1 MKSLRWFACSLMGFG
16 FAIVLAGC
24 GSNQTVMQPVVTMAT
39 APASVQPGMAAQF
52 SATVSNDSSN
62 LGINWA
68 VTCLVAPCGSV
79 APTNTKSGQS
89 TTYTAPTIPPAGDLT
104 VTITATAAAGGG
116 VPVSANFTVPGIKVN
131 VSAPSVT
138 MLQVNGTSQVTATA
152 TGDTAAN
159 PEVTWTVS
167 CAVLACGSIS
177 PTPTPSG
184 VATTYTAPSTPPA
197 GNLIVTIT
205 AASMTN
211 PGATGSTTV
220 TVLGITIS
228 IAPTSTS
235 VESAG
240 TQKFTAT
247 VANDPVNGGVNWSL
261 EYSTTFCR
269 FRCGTTFHPCGS
281 VCGAVSPLATANGVT
296 MTFTAPNTPPR
307 LSGSSP
313 RGPYLVATS
322 VTTPSA
328 LKREL
333 IAVLAIGISVSTTPA
348 NVGTVAL
355 NAAQPLMA
363 TVTNDGANSGAG
375 AGVTWTLKQNGVACS
390 PGCGTIT
397 PPNTLSGAPAIYTA
411 PAMVPGY
418 PLLTITATSV
428 TDTTKSASVTI
439 TVTTASGAACGAGSG
454 SESLLNG
461 HYAFRL
467 QGFLPGGFV
476 ALTGSFTADGTGKFT
491 AGELDSASSGAQP
504 IDTTKSFYWVGND
517 HRGCM
522 TFGGTIYYR
531 FALGSINSSNIAT
544 AGHIIEFD
552 DTTGTS
558 SGVGLRVA
566 GTLKL
571 QDAASFFA
579 SKFKGNY
586 VIGLAGG
593 YGNGRSAVA
602 GTFTSD
608 GVSLITTSNLDFNG
622 AGTITSNIPSAPGGS
637 FTCCDTYGRGTLQL
651 TGGSFTIN
659 LVLYMVNSS
668 DVLFEDTGGIFSGEA
683 IGVPTGTAFTQAS
696 LNGAAVIRKTAQST
710 TGPVVDVAL
719 ASANGTG
726 GINITD
732 NTNNSGTFSSSTTQ
746 LTYTVASN
754 GRVTLMGGTTPPVLY
769 LYGPNAGFLVGT
781 GPSVEFGIIEP
792 QAAGPFNLTSL
803 SGGYMFGS
811 ENPSDVT
818 VALET
823 GVATLDGA
831 GKVAGTT
838 DQSSSAGLAQ
848 NQITNLTYSVTADGA
863 GTFGTGTTAIL
874 ISGSKLVFINN
885 TSAAP
890 TITVVEK

>member
-1 MKSLRWFACSLMGFG
+1 MKSLMGIALSLLGFA
-16 FAIVLAGC
+16 FAIVLNGC
-24 GSNQTVMQPVVTMAT
+24 GSNQAVIQPVVTMAT

-68 VTCLVAPCGSV
+68 VNCPAAPCGSV

-89 TTYTAPTIPPAGDLT
+89 TTYSAPTIPPAGDLT

-116 VPVSANFTVPGIKVN
+116 VPVFASFTVPGIKVN
-131 VSAPSVT
+131 VAAPSVT
-138 MLQVNGTSQVTATA
+138 MLQVNGTSQVTATV

-167 CAVLACGSIS
+167 CAVLACGSVS

-184 VATTYTAPSTPPA
+184 AATTYTAPSTPPA

-220 TVLGITIS
+220 TIVGITVS
-228 IAPTSTS
+228 IAPPTAS
-235 VESAG
+235 VESEG
-240 TQKFTAT
+240 TQSFTAT
-247 VANDPVNGGVNWSL
+247 VNNDPSNGGVTWSL
-261 EYSTTFCR
+261 QITRCFFRGCSTTVCTV
-269 FRCGTTFHPCGS
+269 GCGS
-281 VCGAVSPLATANGVT
+281 VSPTSTASGMPTVY
-296 MTFTAPNTPPR
+296 TAPVRPPLGR
-307 LSGSSP
+307 MA
-313 RGPYLVATS
+313 LVATS
-322 VTTPSA
+322 VTNHGARITA
-328 LKREL
+328 G
-333 IAVLAIGISVSTTPA
+333 ITILAISVSVSPTSA
-348 NVGTVAL
+348 SVAV
-355 NAAQPLMA
+355 NATQMLTA
-363 TVTNDGANSGAG
+363 TVTNDGANGGAG
-375 AGVTWTLKQNGVACS
+375 AGVTWTLKQNGVDCS
-390 PGCGTIT
+390 PGCGTISPAST
-397 PPNTLSGAPAIYTA
+397 ASGAAATYTA
-411 PAMVPGY
+411 PATVPPY
-418 PLLTITATSV
+418 PILTVIATSV
-428 TDTTKSASVTI
+428 TDTTKLQFATI
-439 TVTTASGAACGAGSG
+439 TVTTPSGAPCGAGSG

-476 ALTGSFTADGTGKFT
+476 ALAGSFTADGTGKFT

-579 SKFKGNY
+579 GKFKGNY

-602 GTFTSD
+602 GTFSSD
-608 GVSLITTSNLDFNG
+608 GVSLIATSNLDFNG
-622 AGTITSNIPSAPGGS
+622 AGTITSNISSAPGGS
-637 FTCCDTYGRGTLQL
+637 FTCCDTNGRGTLQL

-683 IGVPTGTAFTQAS
+683 IGVPSGTAFTQTS
-696 LNGAAVIRKTAQST
+696 LNGAAVIRKTARST

-732 NTNNSGTFSSSTTQ
+732 NTNNAGTFSSATTQ

-769 LYGPNAGFLVGT
+769 LYGPNAGFLLGT
-781 GPSVEFGIIEP
+781 GPTVEFGIIEP

-811 ENPSDVT
+811 ENPSDIT

-831 GKVAGTT
+831 GKVAGTS

-848 NQITNLTYSVTADGA
+848 NQIVNLTYSVAADGA

-874 ISGSKLVFINN
+874 ISGSKLVFIDN